1 MARTTTDIGTDFL
14 KSHMTEGQKGPDLRP
29 RANIYT
35 PSEIKD
41 RTDNESANYRRGVGP
56 DDNY

>member
-1 MARTTTDIGTDFL
+1 MARTTTDIGAGFL
-14 KSHMTEGQKGPDLRP
+14 KSHMTEAQKGPDLRP

-41 RTDNESANYRRGVGP
+41 RIDNESANYRRGIGS